1 MTDPTTRRRPLFSI
15 VTPVYEPP
23 VDVLQEMID
32 SVLAQTFDD
41 WELVLVDDVSPSE
54 AVRDV
59 LRRAAEHDQR
69 ITVIERAENGRI
81 VAASNDAVDAAN
93 GEFVVLVD
101 HDDLLTEDA
110 LQTVA
115 DAVADEPEVDY
126 LYSDEDKIDANGA
139 EYDAFRKP
147 DWSPERLRGQMYTG
161 HLSVM
166 RTELVRRV
174 GAFRAGFDGSQDH
187 DLALRVTE
195 QARAI
200 VHIPEILYHWRVV
213 PGSAAGDINAKPYA
227 WEAGRRAVQEHL
239 DRSGITGRADFGPH
253 PGYYRVTRSADP
265 EQLVSVIIPTRGGS
279 GLVWGQRR
287 CYVIEAVRSLV
298 AKAGHD
304 RYEIVVVYDTPTPIT
319 VLDELRDIAGERL
332 VLVRFDEPFN
342 FSAKC
347 NQGYLA
353 SSGEVILLL
362 NDDVE
367 VISDDFLTQL
377 IAPLAEPGVGMT
389 GAHLSYSDGTVQ
401 HAGLVYR
408 QQHFGHAFLGASPD
422 DPGEFGALLV
432 SREAS
437 GLTAA
442 CVALPRSVYE
452 EVGGLCEELPGSF
465 NDVDFSFKIRAAGYR
480 LIWLAVVR
488 LYHFESRTR
497 DKTVHPWEHR
507 FVLDRWETPAR
518 DYYLPTLAA
527 P

>member
-1 MTDPTTRRRPLFSI
+1 MTRPLFSI

-23 VDVLQEMID
+23 LDVLQEMID
-32 SVLAQTFDD
+32 SVREQSFPD
-41 WELVLVDDVSPSE
+41 WELVLVDDVSPSPRVRTILRE
-54 AVRDV
+54 AA
-59 LRRAAEHDQR
+59 RADSR
-69 ITVIERAENGRI
+69 ITVIERSENGRI
-81 VAASNDAVDAAN
+81 VAASNDGVNAAT
-93 GEFVVLVD
+93 GEFLVLVD
-101 HDDLLTEDA
+101 HDDLLPPEA

-115 DAVADEPEVDY
+115 EAVEAEPEVDY
-126 LYSDEDKIDANGA
+126 LYSDEDKIDENGGH
-139 EYDAFRKP
+139 YDVFRKP

-166 RTELVRRV
+166 RTALVRRV
-174 GAFRAGFDGSQDH
+174 GAFRPGFDGSQDH

-195 QARAI
+195 QARTI

-213 PGSAAGDINAKPYA
+213 PGSAAGDVNAKPYA
-227 WEAGRRAVQEHL
+227 WEAGRKAVGEHL
-239 DRSGITGRADFGPH
+239 QRSGIAGTAELGPH
-253 PGYYRVTRSADP
+253 PGYYRIKRIADP
-265 EQLVSVIIPTRGGS
+265 EVLVSVIVPTRGGS

-287 CYVIEAVRSLV
+287 CFVVEAVRSVV

-304 RYEIVVVYDTPTPIT
+304 KFEIVVVYDLPTPPV
-319 VLDELRDIAGERL
+319 VLAELREIAGDRL
-332 VLVRFDEPFN
+332 VLVPFDEPFN

-347 NQGYLA
+347 NEGFLA

-362 NDDVE
+362 NDDME
-367 VISDDFLTQL
+367 VISDGFMEQM

-389 GAHLSYSDGTVQ
+389 GAHLLYSDGTIQ

-408 QQHFGHAFLGASPD
+408 QQHFGHAFLGAGAD
-422 DPGEFGALLV
+422 DPGAFGALLV

-442 CVALPRSVYE
+442 CIAVLRSTYD

-465 NDVDFSFKIRAAGYR
+465 NDVDFSFKVRAAGFR
-480 LIWLAVVR
+480 LIWLADVK

-497 DKTVHPWEHR
+497 DKTVLPWEHH
-507 FVLDRWETPAR
+507 FVLDRWETPEK
-518 DYYLPTLAA
+518 DFYLPTLAA